1 MQASYK
7 KTQIGWLMIVI
18 FTPIILFFLALLYYQ
33 EVLGIPFLGEPAPSW
48 LYPVLLL
55 FFLILLGLFSLLTVT
70 GYTDH
75 LEMKFGI
82 GLIRKRFYYKDIQSC
97 SAQKTPLYYGWGV
110 RSIPGG
116 WLYNVSGTWSVQ
128 LDMKNGKMYRVGSPE
143 PQKLEQFI
151 KSRLSLFGV
160 Q

>member
-1 MQASYK
+1 
-7 KTQIGWLMIVI
+7 MIFI
-18 FTPIILFFLALLYYQ
+18 FAPLILFFTALLYYQ

-48 LYPVLLL
+48 LYPVLILVFAVVLAL
-55 FFLILLGLFSLLTVT
+55 FWSLSAT

-75 LEMKFGI
+75 LEIRFGV

-97 SAQKTPLYYGWGV
+97 SAQKTPIYYGWGI
-110 RSIPGG
+110 RAIPGG

-128 LDMKNGKMYRVGSPE
+128 LDMKSRKIYRIGTPE

-151 KSRLSLFGV
+151 KSRLSLFGGG
-160 Q
+160 

>member
-1 MQASYK
+1 MQAFYR
-7 KTQIGWLMIVI
+7 KTQVGWLMIAI
-18 FTPIILFFLALLYYQ
+18 FGPIILFFAVLLYYQ

-55 FFLILLGLFSLLTVT
+55 LFLVFLGLFSSLSVT

-75 LEMKFGI
+75 LEIKFGI

-97 SAQKTPLYYGWGV
+97 SAQKTPIYYGWGI
-110 RSIPGG
+110 RAIPGG
-116 WLYNVSGTWSVQ
+116 WLYNISGTWSVQ
-128 LDMKNGKMYRVGSPE
+128 LEMKNRKIYRIGTPE

-151 KSRLSLFGV
+151 KNRLSLFGGA
-160 Q
+160 